1 MSGVTLMTNNT
12 RCGSQRVVTLIRAS
26 LRRARRTLI
35 VVALLALAVPLAAC
49 GLGGRFGAGTEIG
62 SAPAPDLQRFYTQE
76 LDWNRCGRF
85 DCTYLQVPL
94 DYSRPKGKKA
104 RLAVLRQK
112 AGEPSE
118 RIGSLVVNPGGPGG
132 SGTKLAAGLAR
143 EMRGTPLGERF
154 DLVGFDP
161 RGVGSSEPAVTCK
174 TDRERDQ
181 ERLFQVELHPP
192 ANDAERRAADA
203 AREQHTRDEVAQCAE
218 RSGVDLLANVG
229 TRDVARDMDVL
240 RSALGDQKL
249 TYLGF
254 SYGTR
259 IGYTYAEAFPDN
271 VRALVL
277 DGALD
282 PNRTAADE
290 EVEQNAAFQRA
301 FDTFATWCA
310 AQAQCPLGNDPTSAT
325 ANYRALALPLIQN
338 PLPLEDGRKLS
349 HADVVTATSSAF
361 YGQSKWEPLRK
372 GLIELAEGRGETLM
386 SMADDYE
393 GRDERGE
400 YSGQRDANVAVNCVD
415 KRQSP
420 DPAAEL
426 ELSKRLIAASPYS
439 DDGNGP
445 SSARGACAFWPA
457 PPTSVAHQPKVA
469 GLPQVMVISTTGD
482 PATPYQAGVE
492 LAKSLNARLL
502 TAHGAQH
509 TAAMHGNQCVDDA
522 VTRYLTD
529 LVLPADGASCTLEPP
544 T

>member
-1 MSGVTLMTNNT
+1 MTSNS
-12 RCGSQRVVTLIRAS
+12 RFPGERVVGLIRAS
-26 LRRARRTLI
+26 LSRGRRAL
-35 VVALLALAVPLAAC
+35 VVLALLALTVPLAAC
-49 GLGGRFGAGTEIG
+49 GLGGRVAAGTEIG
-62 SAPAPDLQRFYTQE
+62 SAPAPELERFYTQE
-76 LDWNRCGRF
+76 LDWSRCGKF
-85 DCTYLQVPL
+85 DCAYLQVPL
-94 DYSRPKGKKA
+94 DYSRPNGKTA

-112 AGEPSE
+112 ASEPSE

-132 SGTKLAAGLAR
+132 SGTKLAASLSR

-161 RGVGSSEPAVTCK
+161 RGVGHSEPAVRCK
-174 TDRERDQ
+174 TDNERDE
-181 ERLFQVELHPP
+181 ERLFQVEQRPP
-192 ANDAERRAADA
+192 GNEAERRAADT
-203 AREQHTRDEVAQCAE
+203 AREQHTRDEVAQCSE

-240 RSALGDQKL
+240 RAALGDQKL

-259 IGYTYAEAFPDN
+259 IGYTYAEAFPNN

-282 PNRTAADE
+282 PNRSAADE

-301 FDTFATWCA
+301 FDTFAKWCA
-310 AQAQCPLGNDPTSAT
+310 EQAQCPLGTDPTSAT
-325 ANYRALALPLIQN
+325 ANYRKLALPLIQN

-372 GLIELAEGRGETLM
+372 GLIELAAGRGEVLM
-386 SMADDYE
+386 KMADDYE
-393 GRDERGE
+393 GRDEAGG
-400 YSGQRDANVAVNCVD
+400 YSGQRDANVAINCVD
-415 KRQSP
+415 KRQNP
-420 DPAAEL
+420 DAAAEL
-426 ELSKRLIAASPYS
+426 ELSERLIAASPYS

-445 SSARGACAFWPA
+445 SSARDACAFWPA
-457 PPTSVAHQPKVA
+457 PPTSVAHQPRVA

-529 LVLPADGASCTLEPP
+529 LVLPADGASCTLAPP